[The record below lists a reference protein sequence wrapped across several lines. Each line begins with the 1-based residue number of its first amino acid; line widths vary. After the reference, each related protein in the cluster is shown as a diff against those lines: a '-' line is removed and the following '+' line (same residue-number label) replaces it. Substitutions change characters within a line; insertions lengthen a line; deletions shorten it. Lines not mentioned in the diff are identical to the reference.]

1 MSVLRDAAKRMPWGM
16 RKTVA
21 FFALYGSGLI
31 FSRRFDGVYQSFD
44 DLPAS
49 FPDEAIAGHAF
60 NNAIRPKMDEPSG
73 TPILRQHHAL
83 LPAVVSI
90 TADRSKT
97 FRVLDFGGG
106 AGLDYSNLTYAI
118 PRSQPISYTVIE
130 LPALCEAGRKLWSGD
145 DKIAFSES
153 LPPTGTEF
161 DLVYSWGALHCHPKP
176 LEVLEQLASYKP
188 KAVLIAHTPI
198 VSGSAF
204 VRGQCDAKSNFSFP
218 VWVLSIPDLE
228 RVLSANGYRLA
239 MRSCYDDD
247 YPVDNFDAQ
256 HKVPHTVSLLFLPN

>member
-1 MSVLRDAAKRMPWGM
+1 MGALRDIAKRLPWGM
-16 RKTVA
+16 RKTAA
-21 FFALYGSGLI
+21 FFALHGSGLI
-31 FSRRFDGVYQSFD
+31 FSRRFDGIYQSFD

-60 NNAIRPKMDEPSG
+60 NNAIRPKMDELSG

-83 LPAVVSI
+83 LPTVVSM

-106 AGLDYSNLTYAI
+106 AGLDYSNLSYAI
-118 PRSQPISYTVIE
+118 PRSQPISYTVVE
-130 LPALCEAGRKLWSGD
+130 LPALCNAGRKLWSGD
-145 DKIAFSES
+145 SRIAFSET

-161 DLVYSWGALHCHPKP
+161 DLVYSWSALEFHAQP
-176 LEVLEQLASYKP
+176 LEVLEKFASYKP
-188 KAVLIAHTPI
+188 KAILIAHTPM
-198 VSGSAF
+198 VSASAF
-204 VRGQCDAKSNFSFP
+204 VRGQYDARSNSLFP
-218 VWVLSIPDLE
+218 VWVLSIAELE
-228 RVLSANGYRLA
+228 RVLLANGYRLA
-239 MRSCYDDD
+239 MHSCYDDD